1 MAETYAILTT
11 DAVNLRRDLRRVRTF
26 TIQSEAG
33 NDPLHHG
40 VYCAFKCGLWWRDVL
55 SLLPDFVAPV
65 ALMFCSDKVTVVGK
79 GNGGLHPT
87 CAHVRRPW
95 AQPPRGLAGAVGL
108 NCEDQRG
115 A

>member
-1 MAETYAILTT
+1 MPSICGEISAECEHSVYKVRPETIRCTT
-11 DAVNLRRDLRRVRTF
+11 VSIVPSN
-26 TIQSEAG
+26 AG
-33 NDPLHHG
+33 CGG
-40 VYCAFKCGLWWRDVL
+40 VM
-55 SLLPDFVAPV
+55 SLPDFVAPV
-65 ALMFCSDKVTVVGK
+65 ALMFSSDKVTVVGK